1 MIKKILVPIGSSPH
15 TEETLQYAVDFAT
28 EFSAKVYVMEV
39 FNVSIG
45 AGRSLKNVAG
55 TVAKSS
61 KGRLEELVA
70 NIDTKGIDIQT
81 ATYNGDLI
89 DGLKEIDKELGI
101 DLIIIAARSN
111 DVTEELYLGNTSG
124 RIIKRTDI
132 PTLIVPRGAAAKP
145 LKTILT
151 AFKSG
156 ILKRKRI
163 IDPLLAIRQAFGAKV
178 NLLLVKTPGYS
189 DDDLKINT
197 ALMDACSQLTL
208 TEAPTTYLG
217 VLEHLQTQQPDLL
230 CVFRRKRGFFK
241 NLWEKNTIP
250 KSEFSARI
258 PVLVLSVKKD

>member
-1 MIKKILVPIGSSPH
+1 MKNILVPIGTSPDNH
-15 TEETLQYAVDFAT
+15 NTLQYAVDFAV
-28 EFSAKVYVMEV
+28 EFSSQIYVMEV
-39 FNVSIG
+39 FTASIG
-45 AGRSLKNVAG
+45 AGRGLKNTEETIAE
-55 TVAKSS
+55 SS
-61 KGRLEELVA
+61 KERVKEIMDKV
-70 NIDTKGIDIQT
+70 DTKGLNIKV

-89 DGLKEIDKELGI
+89 DGLKQIDKELGI
-101 DLIIIAARSN
+101 DLIIIAPRSN
-111 DVTEELYLGNTSG
+111 EIIEELFLGHTSG

-132 PTLIVPRGAAAKP
+132 PTLIIPRGTTLKP

-156 ILKRKRI
+156 VLKRKRI
-163 IDPLLAIRQAFGAKV
+163 LDPLVAIKNKFGAKV

-197 ALMDACSQLTL
+197 ALMDISSQLTL

-217 VLEHLQTQQPDLL
+217 VLEHFQSQQPDLL

-250 KSEFSARI
+250 KSEFSSKI

>member
-1 MIKKILVPIGSSPH
+1 MKNILVPIGTSPNAH
-15 TEETLQYAVDFAT
+15 ETLQYAIDFAT
-28 EFSAKVYVMEV
+28 EFSSKIYVMEV

-45 AGRSLKNVAG
+45 AGRSLKNVEE
-55 TVAKSS
+55 TVAESS
-61 KGRLEELVA
+61 KIHVKEI
-70 NIDTKGIDIQT
+70 IDKTESKGVEIKV

-101 DLIIIAARSN
+101 DMIIIAPRSN
-111 DVTEELYLGNTSG
+111 DVTEELYLGHTSG

-132 PTLIVPRGAAAKP
+132 PTLIVPKGSTLKP
-145 LKTILT
+145 MRTILT

-156 ILKRKRI
+156 VLKRNRI
-163 IDPLLAIRQAFGAKV
+163 LDPLVQIKSKFNAKV

-189 DDDLKINT
+189 DDDLKVNT
-197 ALMDACSQLTL
+197 ALMDISSQLTL

-217 VLEHLQTQQPDLL
+217 VLEHFQSQQPDLL

-241 NLWEKNTIP
+241 NLWEKNTVL
-250 KSEFSARI
+250 KSEFSSRI